1 MKRIVILLLSAV
13 VLFGCATVYRD
24 SEGNIVP
31 REKMEVLKAAAVK
44 GYLTEK
50 RFRIFVD
57 KIYPMGMSVRTLNED
72 YVIEV
77 SRDSIGMVLPYV
89 GRLDR
94 APIDGRVGIEVLSP
108 IYSYTSEPIKNG
120 ERILIETRDQTETY
134 LIVLNIYDDGSANI
148 NLKSNIRAAIGYSGM
163 MQLND
168 RFVPKHIK

>member
-1 MKRIVILLLSAV
+1 MKKIVILLLSAV

-44 GYLTEK
+44 GHLTEK

-57 KIYPMGMSVRTLNED
+57 KIYPMGMSARTLNED

-77 SRDSIGMVLPYV
+77 SRDSIGMMLPYV

-168 RFVPKHIK
+168 RFVPKRMK